1 MQTMDLEEILAEQIN
16 LEEKSLEVLDDK
28 IEQSQHLAQDE
39 EIQNVNT

>member
-1 MQTMDLEEILAEQIN
+1 MDLEEILAEQIN

-39 EIQNVNT
+39 EFQNVNT

>member
-28 IEQSQHLAQDE
+28 IEQNQHLAQDE

>member
-28 IEQSQHLAQDE
+28 IEQSRH
-39 EIQNVNT
+39 